1 MTPKDFQQT
10 RTALGLSQQHLA
22 DLMSV
27 SLRTVS
33 RWETGETALPGPA
46 ILALDLLSQ
55 VEGTTLEARYLS
67 T

>member
-1 MTPKDFQQT
+1 MTPTQFQQT
-10 RTALGLSQQHLA
+10 RAALGLSQQHLA

-33 RWETGETALPGPA
+33 RWETGETSIPGPA

-55 VEGTTLEARYLS
+55 VEGTTLETRYLS

>member
-1 MTPKDFQQT
+1 MTPQEFIQT
-10 RTALGLSQQHLA
+10 RVNLGLSQQHLA
-22 DLMSV
+22 DLMNV

-33 RWETGETALPGPA
+33 RWETGETSIPGPA

-55 VEGTTLEARYLS
+55 VEGTTLESRYLS